1 MMICIPTDLSAFFPR
16 ALLKLKGGR
25 AAWLGDKSVRSRLYQ
40 ARARARVSFVRK
52 SRLAGAG
59 SLARRATGLHFHG
72 ARLADAYCIYLLT
85 SKVNLPAPVHE
96 LYAHIRALAYQPDG
110 RTQRPRARACTSQ
123 RLQPAGEQR
132 AREACRKFRARARAR
147 RLRGIHF
154 SNAHD
159 E

>member
-1 MMICIPTDLSAFFPR
+1 MHDDLHPNRFVRVFSACVIKIERGPR
-16 ALLKLKGGR
+16 
-25 AAWLGDKSVRSRLYQ
+25 RLACGQ
-40 ARARARVSFVRK
+40 VGAVATLSSARARTRVSFVRK

-110 RTQRPRARACTSQ
+110 RTQRPRARA
-123 RLQPAGEQR
+123 R
-132 AREACRKFRARARAR
+132 APLNDCNRPESSEPGKRVGSFARARAR
-147 RLRGIHF
+147 
-154 SNAHD
+154 D
-159 E
+159 D